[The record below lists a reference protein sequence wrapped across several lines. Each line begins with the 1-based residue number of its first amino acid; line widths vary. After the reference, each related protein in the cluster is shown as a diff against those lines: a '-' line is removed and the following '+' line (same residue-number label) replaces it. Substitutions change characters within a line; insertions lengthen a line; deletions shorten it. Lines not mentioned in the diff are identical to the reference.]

1 MLTLSALVGATL
13 MSRAVADKNL
23 SDELLAT
30 VAGRL
35 KNGGSR
41 TSPPAV

>member
-41 TSPPAV
+41 TSSPAV